1 MSEARRAI
9 FFATVVSL
17 VCCMLITGASTG
29 LKAKQQRNLE
39 LDRHKNIL
47 KAADIG
53 GEMSEVTPGQIETLF
68 KERVLQVW
76 ADEDG
81 ELHPTPPP
89 KASKPL
95 PLYLTLKNGDIDAYI
110 LPVDS
115 RGLWG
120 RIRGYMAIEADGSTI
135 KGFTVY
141 SHQETPGLGGE
152 IESDWFQK
160 NFVGKKIVGKNGGFA
175 SIKIAKGK
183 AMGELDNVVDGI
195 SGATL
200 TGKYLS
206 QGLAA
211 NLSSYEGISLRFRQ
225 NLIKKHVENLKN
237 PVSP

>member
-1 MSEARRAI
+1 MSEAKRAI
-9 FFATVVSL
+9 SFAVIVSV
-17 VCCMLITGASTG
+17 VCCVLITAASTG
-29 LKAKQQRNLE
+29 LKARQLRNME
-39 LDRHKNIL
+39 LDRQKNIL

-53 GEMSEVTPGQIETLF
+53 GDTQTMTPREVDTLF
-68 KERVLQVW
+68 KTRILQVW
-76 ADEDG
+76 AGQDG
-81 ELHPTPPP
+81 ELYQKMPENEPN
-89 KASKPL
+89 PL
-95 PLYLTLKNGDIDAYI
+95 PLYLTLDRGDIISYI
-110 LPVDS
+110 VPVDS

-160 NFVGKKIVGKNGGFA
+160 NFVGKKIVAQSGDFA

-200 TGKYLS
+200 TGRYLS
-206 QGLAA
+206 
-211 NLSSYEGISLRFRQ
+211 EGIYEILTKYEPVSVRFREDRV
-225 NLIKKHVENLKN
+225 NTH
-237 PVSP
+237 PVKR